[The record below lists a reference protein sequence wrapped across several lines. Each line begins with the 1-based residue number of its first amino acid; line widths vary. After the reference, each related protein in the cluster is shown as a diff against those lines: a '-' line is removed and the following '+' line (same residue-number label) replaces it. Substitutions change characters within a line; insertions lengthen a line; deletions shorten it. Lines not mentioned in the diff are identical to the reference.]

1 MVCTPQ
7 EFPDGGCWILKVRK
21 QSGVL
26 SKMWQDLVLGALG
39 EGFDEPGVVG
49 VALAIRT
56 KEDMLSVWHRNN
68 ANDKIF
74 IGCVAPRAMRVRC
87 RVVAACTRSCCS

>member
-1 MVCTPQ
+1 M
-7 EFPDGGCWILKVRK
+7 
-21 QSGVL
+21 
-26 SKMWQDLVLGALG
+26 
-39 EGFDEPGVVG
+39 
-49 VALAIRT
+49 ALAIRT